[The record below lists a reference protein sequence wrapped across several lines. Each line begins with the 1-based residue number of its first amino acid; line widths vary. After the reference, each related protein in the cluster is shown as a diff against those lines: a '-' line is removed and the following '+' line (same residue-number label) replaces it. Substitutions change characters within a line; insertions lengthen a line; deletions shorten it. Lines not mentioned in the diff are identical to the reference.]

1 MMIRDEIYV
10 RFKYDMNKIYVG
22 ITMNYAR
29 SEIKCKS
36 RRGTNQ
42 VNIVPNVKV
51 KCEMWETVL
60 ALVLVRKK

>member
-36 RRGTNQ
+36 RRGTN
-42 VNIVPNVKV
+42 
-51 KCEMWETVL
+51 
-60 ALVLVRKK
+60 